1 MDLLSVILY
10 IFYAAAAIQVF
21 YYLFFF
27 IRVSFWKNKTPR
39 SFPLTPMSVI
49 ICAKDEER
57 NLKQNLPSILKQDY
71 PEFEVIVINDN
82 SVDETI
88 NTLFDFSREF
98 PNLVIRDLTQ
108 PSRVLMGKKYAFTIG
123 LKAAK
128 YDTVVVTD
136 ADCSPASEHWLRE
149 MKLKFEQNKE
159 IVLGYAPYKKLP
171 GFLNKCIRYETFWTA
186 IQYLSFA
193 MAKLPYMGVGRNMA
207 YKRKL
212 FFSQNIFVKNP
223 GLLSGD
229 DDLFI
234 NEVATSSNTKVQLV
248 PGSFV
253 ISSPKKTW
261 DEWLHQKRRHI
272 STGAHYRF
280 KHQLLLGLNSLSHV
294 LFYVSSLLL
303 ILYSNN
309 LIEILCIFGIRYIIM
324 SLVFIPA
331 MRKLKEQD
339 LFFWFPL
346 MDVLLMIYYY
356 FMAPSLF
363 FKNTKRK
370 WK

>member
-1 MDLLSVILY
+1 MLLI
-10 IFYAAAAIQVF
+10 
-21 YYLFFF
+21 
-27 IRVSFWKNKTPR
+27 
-39 SFPLTPMSVI
+39 
-49 ICAKDEER
+49 
-57 NLKQNLPSILKQDY
+57 
-71 PEFEVIVINDN
+71 
-82 SVDETI
+82 
-88 NTLFDFSREF
+88 
-98 PNLVIRDLTQ
+98 
-108 PSRVLMGKKYAFTIG
+108 
-123 LKAAK
+123 
-128 YDTVVVTD
+128 
-136 ADCSPASEHWLRE
+136 
-149 MKLKFEQNKE
+149 
-159 IVLGYAPYKKLP
+159 KKLP

-294 LFYVSSLLL
+294 LFYVSLLLL

-339 LFFWFPL
+339 LFFL
-346 MDVLLMIYYY
+346 VSAHGCIADDLLLLHGSFALFQKHKTQMEVNNLQEEENSNKPNDFKAAGNPNFSIRAQEDYDLVKL
-356 FMAPSLF
+356 AIKKRSISVCKADGSL
-363 FKNTKRK
+363 
-370 WK
+370 